1 MMTEEKEK
9 KMDIDPWKPI
19 SPPDQTSN
27 VSGRRVD
34 ADLPWGMFWAVDADR
49 NCLLILQHDP
59 GNKPDNKLP
68 KLRGLEVEMRIPEAG
83 AASLLVIRLTD
94 DEQRE
99 IFHRLCLDIISA
111 TRQANTE
118 KEAVE
123 RFLARTWRWHRLLR
137 GGQDGRLSS
146 EEQKGLIGELDVLQQ
161 VLMPNIGVRT
171 SVKGWTGPLGA
182 PKDFEIGRVSIEV
195 KARRGA
201 ATPFVTIS
209 NEHQLDTDGVDAL
222 ILCVSEITAAGEDD
236 KDAVTITDV
245 ARIVLQEIEKLDAS
259 ISELF
264 EERLAATGF
273 DWTDDYSDKKWLRG
287 PDDTFEVRGD
297 FPRVT
302 PNMYPSGVSSLRYSV
317 FLPDCEPH
325 RIDSD
330 CVKKLIT
337 EGAHGDRN

>member
-1 MMTEEKEK
+1 MIEEAKQK
-9 KMDIDPWKPI
+9 IDMDPWKPI

-34 ADLPWGMFWAVDADR
+34 QDLPWGMFWAVDADR
-49 NCLLILQHDP
+49 NCLLILQHDVAS
-59 GNKPDNKLP
+59 KPEGKLP
-68 KLRGLEVEMRIPEAG
+68 RLRGLEVEMRIPETG
-83 AASLLVIRLTD
+83 AVSLLVIRLID

-146 EEQKGLIGELDVLQQ
+146 EEQKGLIGELGVLQKI
-161 VLMPNIGVRT
+161 LMPKIGART
-171 SVKGWTGPLGA
+171 SVKGWTGPFGA
-182 PKDFEIGRVSIEV
+182 PKDFEIGRVCIEA

-209 NEHQLDTDGVDAL
+209 NEHQLDTNGVDAL
-222 ILCVSEITAAGEDD
+222 ILHVSEITAAGEDD
-236 KDAVTITDV
+236 KDAVTVTDV
-245 ARIVLQEIEKLDAS
+245 ARMVLQEIEKLDAS
-259 ISELF
+259 ICELF
-264 EERLAATGF
+264 EELLAAIGF
-273 DWTDDYSDKKWLRG
+273 DWIDDYSDRKWLRG
-287 PDDTFEVRGD
+287 PDHTFEVRGD

-302 PNMYPSGVSSLRYSV
+302 RDMYPSGVGSLRYAI

-325 RIDSD
+325 RIDTD
-330 CVKKLIT
+330 YVNKLIA

>member
-1 MMTEEKEK
+1 MNDEPEQET
-9 KMDIDPWKPI
+9 DPDPWKPI

-34 ADLPWGMFWAVDADR
+34 PDLPWGMFWAVDADR
-49 NCLLILQHDP
+49 NCLLILQLDP
-59 GNKPDNKLP
+59 ANKPESKLP
-68 KLRGLEVEMRIPEAG
+68 KLRGLEVEMRIPETG
-83 AASLLVIRLTD
+83 AVSLLVIRLTD

-111 TRQANTE
+111 TRQASTE

-137 GGQDGRLSS
+137 GGQDGRLTND
-146 EEQKGLIGELDVLQQ
+146 EQKGLIGELGVLQN

-171 SVKGWTGPLGA
+171 SVNSWTGPLGA
-182 PKDFEIGRVSIEV
+182 PKDFEIGRVCIES

-209 NEHQLDTDGVDAL
+209 NEHQLDTNGVDSL
-222 ILCVSEITAAGEDD
+222 VLYVSEITEAGKDD
-236 KDAVTITDV
+236 KDAVTVTDV
-245 ARIVLQEIEKLDAS
+245 ARMAHQEIEKLDAS
-259 ISELF
+259 VSELF
-264 EERLAATGF
+264 EKRLTATGF
-273 DWTDDYSDKKWLRG
+273 DWTDDYSDRKWLRG
-287 PDDTFEVRGD
+287 PDHTFEVRGD
-297 FPRVT
+297 FPRIT
-302 PNMYPSGVSSLRYSV
+302 PDMYPSGVGNLRYAI

-330 CVKKLIT
+330 HVNKLIT